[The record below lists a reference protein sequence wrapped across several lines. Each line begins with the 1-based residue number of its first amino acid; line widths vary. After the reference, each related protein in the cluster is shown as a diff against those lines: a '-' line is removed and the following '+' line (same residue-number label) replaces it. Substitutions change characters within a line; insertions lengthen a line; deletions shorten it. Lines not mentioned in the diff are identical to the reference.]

1 MSNLRERLLP
11 SRQNNEVHCSGIW
24 HGQPNSFSGDP
35 LSAHSSTPLLDGPTS
50 LQQQEDYLRSL
61 TENATEDNFQV
72 ESLEPSSQL
81 SMSPDQMGSLLEA
94 ITSGQEFPGSSTLT
108 SQNSSSGMWHTSSVP
123 FGDTSAAFSMIS
135 NDPSF
140 LTPSIN
146 GQFCQS
152 QHAIVTGA
160 GIITSSSLV
169 TGGSDYTPSYSV
181 TQSMGDIDGC
191 PQQGVSSDLAGI
203 NPFNAGTEIDIDRY
217 HIPDL
222 EVKFCDLENRVFEKQ
237 QSRKDKKARQRIIN
251 GKVRFLV
258 RSERQ
263 VKTVQAWVQRE
274 EHAAKLEKDENGMV
288 SIEVVFLRKLK
299 DSGSLEYQVDLD
311 SVYKM
316 DGSERPVYK
325 LAKVHTQERNLFELL
340 VQMVFTD
347 NNVSGQFKSKPF
359 LIKTKRLSDEQIE
372 PGTHFKEKRKR
383 PNTLPTSCS
392 RWNRG
397 KQAVKYAPL
406 QNEADS
412 TEARSPLSASSMCS
426 RNSPFSS
433 EGDTHLDE
441 LVVKHLTAQQANID
455 CLTFSCMMQTP
466 RGDIAYHLRLTNPD
480 LCQTLDEGVV
490 VGFFG
495 DDGGVATIE
504 PLSNENVS
512 QAVMAGVISR
522 SAYVEAHAPSESD
535 KGQTDI
541 VCVIGMVKV
550 QIVGSV
556 QTGERIYASTD
567 NPGTGVPESHLPLG
581 AFIIR
586 NHTLLGMAME
596 TCKSRYHDEVNLVKS
611 FVCIVLGINSRQLS
625 NEVENIMENID
636 MDIKVAIGKSNKRT
650 CRRMFF
656 LITGLLICLGLMGF
670 LLYEVLTP
678 GTRWRH
684 FLCHTGSNSGQTKM
698 TCKYSSAYEDINVRF
713 IPFDFKNLLS
723 KIPTGERKPTTT
735 FQNPDSP
742 IYFLN
747 YDRCAYGGRTDSSMY
762 SPEDA
767 RPVRG
772 PTYLASYGNCSKVF
786 SFMWD
791 NWTLFN
797 DSRSRMRCLCS
808 GVETLVCKWIL
819 LMLSFSA
826 YRFLTYH

>member
-1 MSNLRERLLP
+1 MP
-11 SRQNNEVHCSGIW
+11 
-24 HGQPNSFSGDP
+24 F
-35 LSAHSSTPLLDGPTS
+35 SAHSSTPLLDEPTS
-50 LQQQEDYLRSL
+50 LQQQTEYLSSL
-61 TENATEDNFQV
+61 TENATGGNFQV
-72 ESLEPSSQL
+72 ESLEQSTQL
-81 SMSPDQMGSLLEA
+81 SMSPDQMGRILEV
-94 ITSGQEFPGSSTLT
+94 ITRGQEFPGSSTLT
-108 SQNSSSGMWHTSSVP
+108 SQNSSSGMWHASSVP
-123 FGDTSAAFSMIS
+123 VGDTSAAVGMTP

-140 LTPSIN
+140 LVTPSIN
-146 GQFCQS
+146 GQFRQS
-152 QHAIVTGA
+152 QHTIVTGA
-160 GIITSSSLV
+160 GIITSSNLV
-169 TGGSDYTPSYSV
+169 TGGSDYTPSYGV
-181 TQSMGDIDGC
+181 TQSIGDIDGC
-191 PQQGVSSDLAGI
+191 PQQGVSIDLAGI
-203 NPFNAGTEIDIDRY
+203 NPFDAGTEIDIDRY

-237 QSRKDKKARQRIIN
+237 QSRKDKQARQRIIN
-251 GKVRFLV
+251 GKVKFLV

-263 VKTVQAWVQRE
+263 VKSVKAWVQRE
-274 EHAAKLEKDENGMV
+274 ENAAKLEKDENGMV

-299 DSGSLEYQVDLD
+299 DSGNLEYQVDLD

-340 VQMVFTD
+340 VQIVFTD
-347 NNVSGQFKSKPF
+347 NNVSDQIKSKPF
-359 LIKTKRLSDEQIE
+359 LIKTKRLSEEQIE
-372 PGTHFKEKRKR
+372 PGNYFKEKRKR
-383 PNTLPTSCS
+383 SNTLPTSS
-392 RWNRG
+392 LRWNRG

-412 TEARSPLSASSMCS
+412 TEARSPLSPSSMGS
-426 RNSPFSS
+426 RNSPLSS
-433 EGDTHLDE
+433 EGETHLDE
-441 LVVKHLTAQQANID
+441 LVVNHLKAQQANID

-480 LCQTLDEGVV
+480 LYQTLDEGVV
-490 VGFFG
+490 VGFFA
-495 DDGGVATIE
+495 DDEGVATIE

-581 AFIIR
+581 AFIVR

-596 TCKSRYHDEVNLVKS
+596 TCRSRYHDEVNLVKS

-656 LITGLLICLGLMGF
+656 LITGLIIFLGLLGF

-678 GTRWRH
+678 GTRWRY
-684 FLCHTGSNSGQTKM
+684 FLCHTGSSSEQPKM
-698 TCKYSSAYEDINVRF
+698 TCNYSSSYEDINVRF
-713 IPFDFKNLLS
+713 IPFHFKNLLS
-723 KIPTGERKPTTT
+723 KIPAGERKPMT
-735 FQNPDSP
+735 FENAGMTDSP

-747 YDRCAYGGRTDSSMY
+747 FDRCAYGGRTDSSMY

-767 RPVRG
+767 KPVRG

-786 SFMWD
+786 SFLWHS
-791 NWTLFN
+791 WKPFN
-797 DSRSRMRCLCS
+797 DSKTPYQMPCSCS
-808 GVETLVCKWIL
+808 GVGTLVCKWI
-819 LMLSFSA
+819 MLVMSFSA
-826 YRFLTYH
+826 YCFLAYH